1 MNERDME
8 EEGKNREREKW
19 EIVRKSYLFG
29 KLIKCV
35 SKMAPNLLSG

>member
-8 EEGKNREREKW
+8 EEGKNREREEW
-19 EIVRKSYLFG
+19 EIVRKIYFFG
-29 KLIKCV
+29 KLIQGV